1 MGFEPTNPYGDLL
14 GRFMAFLLSRKV
26 LKPSTV
32 ERKVRALKSLLR
44 HGVALTP
51 EAVVSFL
58 NTVNWS
64 SGTKDLVLDAFK
76 DYLRMEGLN
85 VELPRV
91 RVEEKLPFLP
101 SEAELEA
108 LVAAMRLKPMAFL
121 RLLKETA
128 LRPIEAWRLK
138 WSDLDF
144 ANLTVTVTPA
154 KYGKARR
161 LKVSV
166 EVMELLKRLPR
177 RNSFV
182 FSPSG
187 EPERFNEELEHF
199 TRNFQK
205 VKRRLAEKTG
215 NMNFLLVS
223 LKTFRHWRA
232 TMEYLKTRDI
242 FHVKEFLGH
251 RSLSSTMRYVHLANA
266 LTRQANEW
274 ICKTAKNVEE
284 AQQLIEAGFEY
295 VCTTS
300 DGVMLF
306 RKPK

>member
-1 MGFEPTNPYGDLL
+1 VGFEPTNPYGNVL
-14 GRFMAFLLSRKV
+14 GRFLAFLLSRKV
-26 LKPSTV
+26 LKASTV

-44 HGVALTP
+44 HGVALTA

-64 SGTKDLVLDAFK
+64 CGTKDLVLDAFK

-85 VELPRV
+85 VDLPRV
-91 RVEEKLPFLP
+91 KAEEKLPFIP
-101 SEAELEA
+101 SEVELEA
-108 LVAAMRLKPMAFL
+108 LIAASRGKTAAFL
-121 RLLKETA
+121 RLLKETG

-154 KYGKARR
+154 KFGRARR
-161 LKVSV
+161 LKVSR
-166 EVMELLKRLPR
+166 ETMDFLLRLPR
-177 RNSFV
+177 VNAYV
-182 FSPSG
+182 FSSSG
-187 EPERFNEELEHF
+187 KPERFEQELEHF

-205 VKRRLAEKTG
+205 VKRRLAERTG
-215 NMNFLLVS
+215 NPHFRLIS

-232 TMEYLKTRDI
+232 TMMYLKTRDI
-242 FHVKEFLGH
+242 LYVKEFLGH

-266 LTRQANEW
+266 LTGGTGEW
-274 ICKTAKNVEE
+274 ICKTAKTVEE
-284 AQQLIEAGFEY
+284 AKSLIEQGFEY
-295 VCTTS
+295 VCEM
-300 DGVMLF
+300 DGVKLF